1 MYNDKGIFV
10 MSSIYGVGGSGNSY
24 QPSFEE
30 QLREKDIDLE
40 DISILYTTT
49 QTEDKRSTFDKTYK
63 NTPVEQAPQ
72 GAQFLNGL
80 KDNKETLAKDLG
92 LDSEQYDRLACV
104 ALALASQETGMGL
117 EQGYVEENTGAG
129 GNWRKF
135 MKWVDVNIMGG
146 ASASSGLTQ
155 MKIYDFMNSN
165 KLTQDQKNIMTKY
178 GIDVDGV
185 ATNNLYAEPDKAAVA
200 TMVVLK
206 SLIDNYSVYTDKMAT
221 EHSKLQ
227 FNDGL
232 TEEERIEKG
241 DDILMDVAQLYEMSD
256 TQTRVQIRS
265 QFKQW
270 LLSTPGNKD
279 KDYNEAEQLK
289 KLNQLLAN
297 GEPPMQLQQ
306 SDLDYIRYT
315 LTSPNRNLT
324 TTEYC
329 AYAWNKG
336 TGDSG
341 MQLDR
346 ILADQIGII
355 LSNPEDFDYD
365 QFTVNVSTLAE
376 MYANQSVN
384 EHGILLLNNAF
395 NDEI

>member
-1 MYNDKGIFV
+1 MSGIN
-10 MSSIYGVGGSGNSY
+10 GVGGNGNLYYSN
-24 QPSFEE
+24 FEE
-30 QLREKDIDLE
+30 QLQAKDIDLD

-49 QTEDKRSTFDKTYK
+49 QTEDKRSTFDKTYN
-63 NTPVEQAPQ
+63 NTPVEQSTQ
-72 GAQFLNGL
+72 GAKFLQGL
-80 KDNKETLAKDLG
+80 KDNKETLAADLG
-92 LDSEQYDRLACV
+92 LESEQYDKLACI
-104 ALALASQETGMGL
+104 ALALASQETGMGD
-117 EQGYVEENTGAG
+117 EKGYVDENTGFG
-129 GNWRKF
+129 REWRRF
-135 MKWVDVNIMGG
+135 MKWADVNIFGG

-155 MKIYDFMNSN
+155 MKIYDFMNSD
-165 KLTQDQKNIMTKY
+165 KLTQSQKNVMTKY

-185 ATNNLYAEPDKAAVA
+185 ATNNLYKEPDKAAVA

-206 SLIDNYSVYTDKMAT
+206 SLVDNYSVYTDKMAE
-221 EHSKLQ
+221 EHGKLQ

-241 DDILMDVAQLYEMSD
+241 DDILMDVSMLYETSD

-265 QFKQW
+265 KFKQW

-279 KDYNEAEQLK
+279 KEYNEAEQLK
-289 KLNQLLAN
+289 QLNQLL
-297 GEPPMQLQQ
+297 GKGKPPMQLQQ

-315 LTSPNRNLT
+315 LTAPNRGLT

-336 TGDSG
+336 TGSSG
-341 MQLDR
+341 MQMDR

-365 QFTVNVSTLAE
+365 QFTVNVASLAAK
-376 MYANQSVN
+376 YANQSVG
-384 EHGILLLNNAF
+384 EYGMLLLN
-395 NDEI
+395 DEL

>member
-1 MYNDKGIFV
+1 MT
-10 MSSIYGVGGSGNSY
+10 SIHGVGGSGNTN
-24 QPSFEE
+24 QPTFEE
-30 QLREKDIDLE
+30 QIRAKDIDLE

-49 QTEDKRSTFDKTYK
+49 QTEDERSTFDKTYK
-63 NTPVEQAPQ
+63 NTPVEQSPQ
-72 GAQFLNGL
+72 GAKFLEGL
-80 KDNKETLAKDLG
+80 KANKETLAADLG
-92 LDSEQYDRLACV
+92 IDSEQYDRLACI
-104 ALALASQETGMGL
+104 ALALASQETGMG
-117 EQGYVEENTGAG
+117 EEKGYVSENTGAG
-129 GNWRKF
+129 GGWRKF
-135 MKWVDVNIMGG
+135 MKWVDVNVMGG

-165 KLTQDQKNIMTKY
+165 QLTQSQKDIMIKY

-206 SLIDNYSVYTDKMAT
+206 SLIDNYSVYADKMAT
-221 EHSKLQ
+221 EHKNLQ

-256 TQTRVQIRS
+256 TKTRVEIRS

-297 GEPPMQLQQ
+297 GDPPMQLQQ

-315 LTSPNRNLT
+315 LTSPNRLLT
-324 TTEYC
+324 TTEYS

-336 TGDSG
+336 TGSSG

-346 ILADQIGII
+346 ILADQIGIV

-376 MYANQSVN
+376 MYANQSVD
-384 EHGILLLNNAF
+384 EHGILLLNDAF

>member
-1 MYNDKGIFV
+1 MSGIN
-10 MSSIYGVGGSGNSY
+10 GVGGNGNLYHSN
-24 QPSFEE
+24 FEE
-30 QLREKDIDLE
+30 QLRAKDIDLD

-49 QTEDKRSTFDKTYK
+49 QTEDKRSTFDKTYN
-63 NTPVEQAPQ
+63 NTPVEQSTQ
-72 GAQFLNGL
+72 GAKFLQGL
-80 KDNKETLAKDLG
+80 KDNKETLAADLG
-92 LDSEQYDRLACV
+92 LESEQYDKLACI
-104 ALALASQETGMGL
+104 ALALASQETGMGD
-117 EQGYVEENTGAG
+117 EKGYVDENTGFG
-129 GNWRKF
+129 REWRRF
-135 MKWVDVNIMGG
+135 MKWADVNIFGG

-155 MKIYDFMNSN
+155 MKIYDFMNSD
-165 KLTQDQKNIMTKY
+165 KLTQSQKNVMTKY

-185 ATNNLYAEPDKAAVA
+185 ATNNLYKEPDKAAVA

-206 SLIDNYSVYTDKMAT
+206 SLVDNYSVYTDKMAE
-221 EHSKLQ
+221 EHGKLQ

-241 DDILMDVAQLYEMSD
+241 DDILMDVSMLYETSD

-265 QFKQW
+265 KFKQW

-279 KDYNEAEQLK
+279 KEYNEAEQLK
-289 KLNQLLAN
+289 QLNQLL
-297 GEPPMQLQQ
+297 GKGKPPMQLQQ

-315 LTSPNRNLT
+315 LTAPNRGLT

-336 TGDSG
+336 TGSSG
-341 MQLDR
+341 MQMDR

-365 QFTVNVSTLAE
+365 QFTVNVASLAAK
-376 MYANQSVN
+376 YANQSVG
-384 EHGILLLNNAF
+384 EYGMLLLN
-395 NDEI
+395 DEL